1 MLPFF
6 TADSIFPLR
15 FLFPSHSTFLCC
27 FLFYFLFKLMHFAGK
42 FWISCSFWILPRVP
56 CIFWK
61 TVCEKWKCSMFF
73 SFILLI
79 EFSFKK
85 MKLEQNLFKPITFL
99 CSAGLFV
106 KIYAWSFGLGIRV
119 VVAMEI
125 LHMGAIFMCRFKYI
139 FIKSNPKAII
149 NSFTENQFPCEIIY
163 SIKLSSVPSINQQ
176 HIIPTWTMFSVCHC
190 HFTID
195 RHILS
200 IH

>member
-1 MLPFF
+1 MLENSEFPVVSEFCQEF
-6 TADSIFPLR
+6 PAFSEKPYVKNENAACFSHLFCWLNFPL
-15 FLFPSHSTFLCC
+15 
-27 FLFYFLFKLMHFAGK
+27 
-42 FWISCSFWILPRVP
+42 
-56 CIFWK
+56 
-61 TVCEKWKCSMFF
+61 
-73 SFILLI
+73 
-79 EFSFKK
+79 KK